1 MQKSTHMKKQLGWVA
16 FVIVIVLIVWGM
28 VAVSKKNSSPSSEV
42 AIPLPTPVT
51 AADWSRGPVNAP
63 VTLVEYGDF
72 QCPACQ
78 AYYPVVEQVF
88 NESSSSVRM
97 VFREFPLPQHADAI
111 PAAKAAEAAGNQGK
125 FWDMYNLLY
134 SNHGDWDSLSDPTSV
149 FVGYAQKIG
158 LNMAQFTADINS
170 SAVADK
176 ITDSVNTGTKAGI
189 DATPTFF
196 INGYRIENH
205 ESYDEFI
212 QDLQNAASTTNSATN
227 STTTS
232 PSHS

>member
-1 MQKSTHMKKQLGWVA
+1 MNTKRIFTWLGFIIIVALIIIGLIAAGKKSSTTT
-16 FVIVIVLIVWGM
+16 
-28 VAVSKKNSSPSSEV
+28 EV

-51 AADWSRGPVNAP
+51 SSDWIRGNPNAP

-88 NESSSSVRM
+88 ASSSSSVRM

-111 PAAKAAEAAGNQGK
+111 PAAKAAEAAGDQGK

-134 SNHGDWDSLSDPTSV
+134 SNGPDWDNLADPTSI
-149 FVGYAQKIG
+149 FDGYAQKIG
-158 LNMAQFTADINS
+158 LNMTQFGVDMNSTTTAQ
-170 SAVADK
+170 K
-176 ITDSVNTGTKAGI
+176 ITDSVNAGTNAGI

-196 INGYRIENH
+196 INGYRIQNP
-205 ESYDEFI
+205 ESYAEFI
-212 QDLQNAASTTNSATN
+212 TDIQNASSSTT
-227 STTTS
+227 
-232 PSHS
+232 P